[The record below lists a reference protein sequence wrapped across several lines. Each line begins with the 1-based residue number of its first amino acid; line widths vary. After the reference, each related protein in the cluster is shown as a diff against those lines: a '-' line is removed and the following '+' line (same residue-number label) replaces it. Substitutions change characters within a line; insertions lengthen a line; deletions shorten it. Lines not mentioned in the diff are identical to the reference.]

1 MGRLHLEHSD
11 YICQVAEELI
21 SDVSLIII
29 LISYIDV
36 LLKNVFIF
44 DVTSLITLNGE
55 FVRVR
60 P

>member
-11 YICQVAEELI
+11 YICQVEEELI

-44 DVTSLITLNGE
+44 DMTSLNTLNGE
-55 FVRVR
+55 FVRV
-60 P
+60 

>member
-1 MGRLHLEHSD
+1 MGRLYLEHSD

-44 DVTSLITLNGE
+44 DVASLSTLNGE
-55 FVRVR
+55 FVRV
-60 P
+60 

>member
-1 MGRLHLEHSD
+1 MGRLDLEHSD

-36 LLKNVFIF
+36 LLKNIFIF

-55 FVRVR
+55 FVRV
-60 P
+60 